1 MAEDG
6 TTGEPADAEGAD
18 PEADTT
24 ADAEGADPEADLK
37 AAIAENP
44 EAVAEFVRRLDA
56 VNELLDVL
64 SLGENALTDEMI
76 REVAGTTAT
85 LAESADGLAT
95 EGTVGLAETVGE
107 NGAELEAA
115 LESVLELQ
123 RTGALDELVELA
135 GVASLLSSALDD
147 EMVASLASTGAS
159 LGEVADT
166 AAGADARDGIETT
179 LEGLAAAESEPP
191 ERVGPV
197 GLLGAARDPEV
208 QYGLGYVLAIAR
220 AIGRSKSTDG
230 GPP

>member
-6 TTGEPADAEGAD
+6 ITGEPADAEGAD
-18 PEADTT
+18 PEADL
-24 ADAEGADPEADLK
+24 E

-123 RTGALDELVELA
+123 RTGALDELVELG

-166 AAGADARDGIETT
+166 AAGADAREGIETT

-220 AIGRSKSTDG
+220 AIGRSKSADG